1 MKKFLL
7 ALFATLLFVGCGSE
21 PVKATETKLV
31 VGKSLSDLSLKDQND
46 KVHPIDADTKKVVFA
61 FSKDVGHSCNE
72 YFASK
77 GENYLKDNKIQ
88 FVADLSSAPSIIRSM
103 FILPGLKDFKHTV
116 LIITDK
122 AISANYK
129 PETNS
134 DKVVVVELDN
144 KKITA
149 INYLNSIEDLD
160 KK

>member
-1 MKKFLL
+1 
-7 ALFATLLFVGCGSE
+7 
-21 PVKATETKLV
+21 

-77 GENYLKDNKIQ
+77 GENYLKDNKIK

-122 AISANYK
+122 AVSANYK